1 MRLIAKKP
9 CSFGGH
15 RFFIGDEI
23 PEGFVA
29 DAKMQE
35 VYGVIAIVNEN
46 AGEGASGGQPG
57 ALFTQEQ
64 TDSMIAAAVD
74 EAVKN
79 VTAEL
84 EQERLQQL
92 EELQKETAE
101 LKVADGFASFDG
113 TVIIS
118 IKGESDGENGPA
130 TAIPATP
137 EEIQEAF
144 SIMQMNAE
152 DGARAVAEV
161 SSENVLILLHAADS
175 RKGIKAAAR
184 KQAEALFGDGNPDSG
199 MENKNRDE
207 KSKDGEEGD
216 GG

>member
-9 CSFGGH
+9 CSFGGQK
-15 RFFIGDEI
+15 FFIGDEI
-23 PEGFVA
+23 PEGLVA
-29 DAKMQE
+29 DAGMQE
-35 VYGVIAIVNEN
+35 MYGVIAIVNEN

-92 EELQKETAE
+92 EELQKEAAG
-101 LKVADGFASFDG
+101 LKEADGFASFDG

-118 IKGESDGENGPA
+118 VKGESDGENGSA
-130 TAIPATP
+130 TAVPATP

-152 DGARAVAEV
+152 EGARAVAEV
-161 SSENVLILLHAADS
+161 AKENVLILLHAADS
-175 RKGIKAAAR
+175 RKAIKAAAK
-184 KQAEALFGDGNPDSG
+184 KQADSLFH
-199 MENKNRDE
+199 
-207 KSKDGEEGD
+207 D
-216 GG
+216 GGTDSPGDSTDVPGSTEEDA